1 MYESNKIN
9 VDILFIQQ
17 KEYNILYTVEVY
29 KYIHKYRTHRIPLA
43 LS

>member
-29 KYIHKYRTHRIPLA
+29 KYRTYRITLA